1 MKKRA
6 VAQNG
11 RQLSLLDL
19 FERFQIGQRNLIVGA
34 VLLVFWMRFQADD
47 GDILL
52 LWTIYPIHAHGTAAS
67 ILQVGL
73 PNLSSV
79 SPAQVRDFVR
89 VETGIKRIAGKE
101 L

>member
-1 MKKRA
+1 MKK
-6 VAQNG
+6 G
-11 RQLSLLDL
+11 LLHKMCGSPFLLDS
-19 FERFQIGQRNLIVGA
+19 FERFQLGSRNLIVGA
-34 VLLVFWMRFQADD
+34 ILLVVWMRFQADD
-47 GDILL
+47 GDVLL
-52 LWTIYPIHAHGTAAS
+52 LWTIYPIHTHGTAAS